1 MGVAP
6 QVEPDMRVCVTGFVL
21 LLLVTAMP
29 GAAQTRVIVVAGL
42 GGEPEYEDRFARQA
56 KAFATFLRDTTSPGD
71 TAPPGD
77 TAAQIHVAVGAQARA
92 QRVREALAEFAGQ
105 SGPADQLVF
114 IYVGHGSFDG
124 EEFRFNVPGPDFTAV
139 DLADWLAQI
148 PAWQLVV
155 VASSSSGAVL
165 ESLAHPRRTL
175 MTATRSGDQSNA
187 TVFARYLLEALESE
201 SADVDKDTRLSL
213 AEVFGY
219 AEAAVIAHYK
229 GKNLM
234 ASEHP
239 QLANAG
245 HQFTLARLAP
255 DPFANPGSAMVS
267 DRRDVLE
274 AQINALKSRK
284 DSLDSADYFG
294 QLQRLLLEIAVIEK
308 ACRKTGQFRDWR
320 APRAGCCRARRV
332 PCAG

>member
-1 MGVAP
+1 
-6 QVEPDMRVCVTGFVL
+6 MRVCVTGFVL

-29 GAAQTRVIVVAGL
+29 GAAQTRAIVVAGL

-56 KAFATFLRDTTSPGD
+56 TAFATFL
-71 TAPPGD
+71 AD
-77 TAAQIHVAVGAQARA
+77 TAAQIHVAVGAEARA
-92 QRVREALAEFAGQ
+92 PRVREALADLAGQ

-124 EEFRFNVPGPDFTAV
+124 EQFRFNVPGPDFTAM
-139 DLADWLAQI
+139 DLAGWLAQI

-155 VASSSSGAVL
+155 VLSSSSGAVL
-165 ESLAHPRRTL
+165 EPLAHARRTL

-187 TVFARYLLEALESE
+187 TVFARYLIEALESE
-201 SADVDKDTRLSL
+201 AADVDKDTRLSL

-219 AEAAVIAHYK
+219 AEAAVVAHYK
-229 GKNLM
+229 GRNLM

-245 HQFTLARLAP
+245 HHFTLARLAS
-255 DPFANPGSAMVS
+255 DPFANPGPAMVS
-267 DRRDVLE
+267 DHRGVLE
-274 AQINALKSRK
+274 AQINALRSRK

-294 QLQRLLLEIAVIEK
+294 QLQRLLLELAVIEK
-308 ACRKTGQFRDWR
+308 SLSEDGVI
-320 APRAGCCRARRV
+320 P
-332 PCAG
+332 